1 MLGKCGTNN
10 KYNHAYSF
18 METLNI
24 VGNIPKKGKEE
35 EKKLETIY
43 MYLKVFTTTIHSNSF
58 LDEYQNILRCQD
70 RSK

>member
-1 MLGKCGTNN
+1 
-10 KYNHAYSF
+10 